1 MSGDPGRAVTPPDTD
16 ATGVRSVPD
25 WLVRTAGWVGR
36 LLVLGVALWL
46 LALLV
51 LRLTLLVVPLA
62 VGLLI
67 AGVFI
72 PVVEWADRHR
82 VPRWL
87 SSLVVVLG
95 LLGLLVAVLSLLG
108 ARVAEQLPRL
118 RDQLGQAMDQV
129 SRTLGVTLP
138 TPSNLGGGGSGGS
151 GGSGGA
157 LGSSLTEVLG
167 VAATTFEVFVALFLA
182 LAFAFLFLKDGADM
196 WGWLVRRLPPRFR
209 DDVGTGGEA
218 AWLTLHT
225 YVRGL
230 TIVAAFDAVAIGLG
244 LLALGVPLVL
254 TLATLQFVFSY
265 VPTIGAI
272 VAGAAAVAVALVSSG
287 LVTAGLVLLL
297 VLVVQQIGNS
307 VIEPWVMGRGL
318 RLHPAV
324 VLAAVTAGA
333 LLWGI
338 PGALLFVPLTAAV
351 SAAARAVD
359 ARHRT
364 GEAEPAPD
372 GAA

>member
-1 MSGDPGRAVTPPDTD
+1 MAPEPE
-16 ATGVRSVPD
+16 ATGARSAPE
-25 WLVRTAGWVGR
+25 WLVRTTGWVGR
-36 LLVLGVALWL
+36 LVVLGVGLWL

-51 LRLTLLVVPLA
+51 SRLTLLVVPLA

-72 PVVEWADRHR
+72 PVVEWTDRRH

-95 LLGLLVAVLSLLG
+95 LLAAVGGAVAVLG
-108 ARVAEQLPRL
+108 ARVAEELPRL
-118 RDQLGQAMDQV
+118 RDQLAQAMDQMSGTMGV
-129 SRTLGVTLP
+129 SLP
-138 TPSNLGGGGSGGS
+138 GPAALTGSGDGSGAGSGGGGLLGG
-151 GGSGGA
+151 
-157 LGSSLTEVLG
+157 SLTEALG
-167 VAATTFEVFVALFLA
+167 LATTTFEVFVGVFLT

-196 WGWLVRRLPPRFR
+196 WRWLLRRVPDRLR
-209 DDVGTGGEA
+209 DDVGAGGDA
-218 AWLTLHT
+218 AWRTLHT

-230 TIVAAFDAVAIGLG
+230 TIVSAFDALGTGLG

-254 TLATLQFVFSY
+254 TLAALQFVLSY
-265 VPTIGAI
+265 IPTIGAL
-272 VAGAAAVAVALVSSG
+272 VAGAVAVAVAFVSGG
-287 LVTAGLVLLL
+287 LVTAGLVLVL
-297 VLVVQQIGNS
+297 VLVVQQVGNS

-324 VLAAVTAGA
+324 VLAAVTAGG

-351 SAAARAVD
+351 SAAARAVS

-364 GEAEPAPD
+364 DAARPATE
-372 GAA
+372 GT